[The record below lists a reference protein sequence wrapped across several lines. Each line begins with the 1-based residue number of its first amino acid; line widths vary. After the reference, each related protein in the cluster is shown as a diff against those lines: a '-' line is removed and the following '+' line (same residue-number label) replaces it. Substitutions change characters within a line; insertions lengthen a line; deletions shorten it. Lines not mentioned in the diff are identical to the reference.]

1 MKGVRHLPTLRKKD
15 SKDLS
20 YPAAAAPLL
29 RGMLVSILARCNVQ
43 LDPTRQ
49 MLAKPSCINK
59 GSVTIKFLAWME
71 LALPD
76 QKQDVCQIKL
86 GDATFW
92 GIDSMHNIRH
102 AVYTSVLHAYWR
114 PDEADLSQHA
124 SRQLARLCM
133 SNVFDMRALDDQD
146 KAGQHN
152 TLACDLVWHPSSTQ
166 IKLGHAVIR
175 TAARSADAAGSH
187 AC

>member
-29 RGMLVSILARCNVQ
+29 RGMLVSTLARCNVQ

-59 GSVTIKFLAWME
+59 GSATTKFLAWME
-71 LALPD
+71 LVLPD

-86 GDATFW
+86 GDATF
-92 GIDSMHNIRH
+92 GELTACTTLGMLYTQVFCMLTGDLMKLICHSMQ
-102 AVYTSVLHAYWR
+102 AGG
-114 PDEADLSQHA
+114 
-124 SRQLARLCM
+124 C
-133 SNVFDMRALDDQD
+133 LDC
-146 KAGQHN
+146 
-152 TLACDLVWHPSSTQ
+152 ACQMCLT
-166 IKLGHAVIR
+166 
-175 TAARSADAAGSH
+175 
-187 AC
+187 